1 MATNQGKALSDG
13 RAVARIERS
22 DGESLEDHLKKIRN
36 SGRGYK
42 ARFTIAIRSG
52 DRLAKAVGK
61 VPTPAGVSQ
70 IQASIRE
77 IGDCLNPIKDRLQEL
92 MEASDDK
99 DEVEDAEGQLTD
111 YQERADELRI
121 YLAEIIHKAKLPKQ
135 FNVNEPSDDEE
146 SEEEDEK
153 KGRAKPDTALK
164 PDKLTTDFT
173 PDEFRE
179 WREQWYSY
187 FEASN
192 FEAVS
197 ERCQQ
202 QYLKAC
208 LNTNLKLRLS
218 EKCNKD
224 TPIFGADDSCMAYL
238 QQEFDAQYPL
248 QNRRLEFFHYKQRL
262 TQKNYLYIV
271 T

>member
-1 MATNQGKALSDG
+1 
-13 RAVARIERS
+13 
-22 DGESLEDHLKKIRN
+22 
-36 SGRGYK
+36 
-42 ARFTIAIRSG
+42 
-52 DRLAKAVGK
+52 
-61 VPTPAGVSQ
+61 
-70 IQASIRE
+70 
-77 IGDCLNPIKDRLQEL
+77 
-92 MEASDDK
+92 
-99 DEVEDAEGQLTD
+99 
-111 YQERADELRI
+111 
-121 YLAEIIHKAKLPKQ
+121 LPKQ

-248 QNRRLEFFHYKQRL
+248 QNRRLEFFHYKQQSGQLMSDFALKLKRL
-262 TQKNYLYIV
+262 WEQADIHKIDPEELLVYRYMTGCTDQKLRNELLKIEDPTV
-271 T
+271 ILLNDRIMQWERERKQEKKIQASMDRRLLPTLWQNRSLFKRL